1 MFNLLYWLLYIN
13 INFNQKKICNY
24 CFVIQFVLAI
34 LGILRFIFLFIA
46 AWGEGGIND
55 LFGKHF
61 REVWG
66 YFCKLIFFSLYRR
79 NLFRK
84 IGKLNYFEGKM
95 KDFLVWCSIFFI
107 FFSPNHP
114 PPLPFLFSFFLPFLI
129 FLLLY
134 SICMSSKA
142 VLLFRLCF

>member
-84 IGKLNYFEGKM
+84 IGKLN
-95 KDFLVWCSIFFI
+95 FLREKWKIFWFDAQ
-107 FFSPNHP
+107 
-114 PPLPFLFSFFLPFLI
+114 FFLYFFPQITPPSSFSYL
-129 FLLLY
+129 FTFVFHLY
-134 SICMSSKA
+134 
-142 VLLFRLCF
+142 V